1 MYDYHLKI
9 KLLLFFPWFV
19 YRYVDSWLEK
29 PNTVSLVI
37 PVKRHQTLLSNRL
50 QRREQ
55 EHLLSGKCC
64 TMLNRVLAA

>member
-1 MYDYHLKI
+1 MIITLK
-9 KLLLFFPWFV
+9 LSFYFFFPFFV

-29 PNTVSLVI
+29 PNTVPLVI

-55 EHLLSGKCC
+55 EYLLSGKCC